1 MGAATAIARESAPA
15 RQPGITVGSSVDGA
29 MQPQTGG
36 HVLQMYPDQ
45 SNPVAMMHP
54 TPSGDTAMQGTP
66 DAQPIRMTGAQQA
79 PMIQRQEATGT
90 TTPGRFRRCDEG
102 QQRMITRH
110 QPHAIDWVTR
120 TMRSIDGIFSGAT
133 TGDDRGRFMTA
144 YFLNFDMARIQR
156 GSPLTADD
164 FRTAGARLRTIRS
177 NYETILSG
185 LRNIDYACFP
195 MCPENEYAAH
205 SVYDIETDDGLTLT
219 LPRSYVRLC
228 PLWFNA
234 HDFFIR
240 VSVLIHEV
248 VHRDLLYRN
257 DTYEWQPEY
266 REMGWSVAS
275 SNPDSYA
282 VFARMIYHFNRDD
295 MGPGSRP
302 SD

>member
-1 MGAATAIARESAPA
+1 MRSDAMQAAATGTLHMHPLKKTPPDAMEPRIVQPPSSMHVMRDMSPRGEMAAVVQRQETGGSAPA
-15 RQPGITVGSSVDGA
+15 ASARFRHCDSD
-29 MQPQTGG
+29 
-36 HVLQMYPDQ
+36 
-45 SNPVAMMHP
+45 
-54 TPSGDTAMQGTP
+54 
-66 DAQPIRMTGAQQA
+66 
-79 PMIQRQEATGT
+79 QEA
-90 TTPGRFRRCDEG
+90 
-102 QQRMITRH
+102 MIRSH
-110 QPHAIDWVTR
+110 QPHAVEWVRR
-120 TMRSIDGIFSGAT
+120 TIRSIDGFLAGRTSHADQSRLLQAYYRNFDVARILSGA
-133 TGDDRGRFMTA
+133 
-144 YFLNFDMARIQR
+144 
-156 GSPLTADD
+156 PLTATDL
-164 FRTAGARLRTIRS
+164 RTAMDHLRTLRT
-177 NYETILSG
+177 NYEQILAG
-185 LRNIDYACFP
+185 LQRIDYACFA